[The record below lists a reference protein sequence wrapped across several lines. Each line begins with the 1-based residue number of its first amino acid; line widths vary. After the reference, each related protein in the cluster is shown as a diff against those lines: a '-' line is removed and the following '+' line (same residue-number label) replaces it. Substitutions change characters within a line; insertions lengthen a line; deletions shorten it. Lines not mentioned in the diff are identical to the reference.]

1 MNKIKK
7 KLKNYNLI
15 YNKWTQPQE
24 ELINILH

>member
-15 YNKWTQPQE
+15 HNKWKQPQE
-24 ELINILH
+24 EPINILH